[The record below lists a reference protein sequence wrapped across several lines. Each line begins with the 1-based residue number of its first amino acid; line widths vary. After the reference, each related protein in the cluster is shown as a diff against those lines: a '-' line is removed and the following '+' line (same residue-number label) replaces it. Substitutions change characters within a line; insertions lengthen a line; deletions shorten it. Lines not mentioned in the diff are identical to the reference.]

1 MAGLAQPEVPRTIRA
16 RLWHGLGV
24 ARAAQERFAGAD
36 SAFAEALPFADDP
49 RQRARYAYDA
59 GTAALRADDPA
70 RADSLLRIALLL
82 DPTSADARRNQE
94 IARRL
99 LQDPP
104 EPPEPSDFAE
114 QVKARA
120 DALVAQRQYREA
132 LNVMED
138 GLARDSS
145 VAAYADFT
153 QRLGGVVQI
162 EDSVPDNAP

>member
-1 MAGLAQPEVPRTIRA
+1 MNRENLGALAA
-16 RLWHGLGV
+16 
-24 ARAAQERFAGAD
+24 
-36 SAFAEALPFADDP
+36 
-49 RQRARYAYDA
+49 
-59 GTAALRADDPA
+59 
-70 RADSLLRIALLL
+70 LLRIALLL